1 MDEKFTFIDV
11 NTISSCHIESAEHR
25 CLTKSAV
32 IPQAQEL
39 VLTTCYYSPN
49 YRLWENQMLI
59 MHKKTLSV
67 HLFSRHWPLGSKEQ

>member
-32 IPQAQEL
+32 IPQAHEL

-49 YRLWENQMLI
+49 YRLLI
-59 MHKKTLSV
+59 ALAIFAAGAESMIT
-67 HLFSRHWPLGSKEQ
+67 

>member
-25 CLTKSAV
+25 CLPKSAV

-39 VLTTCYYSPN
+39 VLATTN

-59 MHKKTLSV
+59 MHKKTLKCPP
-67 HLFSRHWPLGSKEQ
+67 FRRQWPLGIKEQ